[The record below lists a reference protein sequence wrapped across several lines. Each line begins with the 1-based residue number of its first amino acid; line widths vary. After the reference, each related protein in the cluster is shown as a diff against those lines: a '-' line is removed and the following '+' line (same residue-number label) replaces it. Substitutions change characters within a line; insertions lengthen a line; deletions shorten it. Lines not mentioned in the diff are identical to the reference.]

1 MGVQYCSRLSEN
13 ECILLRFSARAP
25 FTKEVTVIV
34 MVGGTAA
41 ADSYRPIIVHGSKK
55 EYSGWVRSSNVAII
69 MSLSHARGSFTQPQ
83 HNFSDGVATVR
94 KRRILVKHPHV
105 TNMTYM

>member
-1 MGVQYCSRLSEN
+1 M
-13 ECILLRFSARAP
+13 
-25 FTKEVTVIV
+25 

-41 ADSYRPIIVHGSKK
+41 AGARPIIVHGSKK